1 MHGQLDLP
9 SLEVQLP
16 TTTELNG
23 RVEAGSMTTYIRGK
37 FMSRHACILIDMKQI
52 DAKYVVLFV
61 LKLNSHIQIVTSFE
75 ECRFYNT
82 FKAEYLYKT

>member
-9 SLEVQLP
+9 TLEVQLP
-16 TTTELNG
+16 TATTELNR

-37 FMSRHACILIDMKQI
+37 FMSRHACILIDMKLI

-61 LKLNSHIQIVTSFE
+61 QLNSHIQTVTFFE
-75 ECRFYNT
+75 KCKPYSNFE
-82 FKAEYLYKT
+82 AG

>member
-1 MHGQLDLP
+1 
-9 SLEVQLP
+9 
-16 TTTELNG
+16 
-23 RVEAGSMTTYIRGK
+23 
-37 FMSRHACILIDMKQI
+37 MSRHACILIDMKQI

>member
-9 SLEVQLP
+9 TLEVHGYLLL
-16 TTTELNG
+16 LNG

-37 FMSRHACILIDMKQI
+37 FMSRHACILIDMKLI

-61 LKLNSHIQIVTSFE
+61 QLNSHIQIVIFFE
-75 ECRFYNT
+75 TCKPYSNFE
-82 FKAEYLYKT
+82 AG